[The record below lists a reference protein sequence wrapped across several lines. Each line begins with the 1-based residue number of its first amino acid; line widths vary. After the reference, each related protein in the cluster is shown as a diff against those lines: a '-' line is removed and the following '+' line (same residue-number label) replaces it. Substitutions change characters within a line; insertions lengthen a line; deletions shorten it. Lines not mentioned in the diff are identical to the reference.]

1 MFLLPVACI
10 VLPVPGWLKFG
21 IHLNAAFM
29 SVTGSLGMLATP
41 GALTIAFDVKRVPW
55 STPCGCSSHHTEF
68 PSEWASCNGCPSVCT
83 PNR

>member
-55 STPCGCSSHHTEF
+55 STPMRVLITSY
-68 PSEWASCNGCPSVCT
+68 
-83 PNR
+83 